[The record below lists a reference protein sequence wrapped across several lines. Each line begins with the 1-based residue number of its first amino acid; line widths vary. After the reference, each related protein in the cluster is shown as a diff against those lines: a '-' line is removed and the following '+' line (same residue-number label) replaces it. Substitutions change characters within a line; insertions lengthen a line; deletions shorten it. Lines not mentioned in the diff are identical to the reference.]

1 MDISDPLSLKKPNPY
16 QMLSFYLNEI
26 YNEVITFKKTGS
38 IIDIA
43 DPLSQTLNPVCSPE
57 RGDFG

>member
-26 YNEVITFKKTGS
+26 YNEVNSSFKKR
-38 IIDIA
+38 DR
-43 DPLSQTLNPVCSPE
+43 V
-57 RGDFG
+57 